1 MVCGSGFG
9 SVWGVGRGS
18 WVTDLGFVC
27 VMGFGCYN
35 GGAVTCHGGT
45 VTCGAVVGC
54 GCYNGG
60 YGKWSGGGRGGWLL
74 AIVLYGVVL
83 LLF

>member
-35 GGAVTCHGGT
+35 GDDVTCYGGD
-45 VTCGAVVGC
+45 VTCGG
-54 GCYNGG
+54 GG
-60 YGKWSGGGRGGWLL
+60 YGGLWLL
-74 AIVLYGVVL
+74 QWWLWQVE
-83 LLF
+83 

>member
-18 WVTDLGFVC
+18 WVTDLGFLC

-35 GGAVTCHGGT
+35 GGV
-45 VTCGAVVGC
+45 VTCGGGGC
-54 GCYNGG
+54 GG
-60 YGKWSGGGRGGWLL
+60 L
-74 AIVLYGVVL
+74 
-83 LLF
+83 